1 MRSPMAGS
9 PGKIHRGPGCGPSMP
24 RAVVVTVSVAVEALD
39 PFRVTE
45 FGEIVQVPACGA
57 PLQARL
63 TT

>member
-1 MRSPMAGS
+1 
-9 PGKIHRGPGCGPSMP
+9 MP

-45 FGEIVQVPACGA
+45 FGEIVQVPAGGA